1 MASMLTHS
9 TVQPQVVA
17 ALSQLSS
24 LFSGVRTLHT
34 SVRSRHQKKERDIS
48 SACAVSQVTKPPAFP
63 TSEGY
68 EKDLLTI
75 ILNTALPVKGVPS
88 TVELVDLPRDVDS
101 AVLSPLLALV
111 KQQEAPHSHWHESH
125 VSAQTFFENKTG
137 FPEGHLQS
145 TVPTFLQIMGD
156 KGFQSFLRGG
166 FAPCV
171 QQTRGFKTKRSQSV
185 LGLGRDKNMSF
196 LDELRHSVQSKL
208 FPDNY
213 KKEMGK
219 FQKIVTAH
227 ESNPEFQ
234 DRLKVAFAEGYH
246 ANSKQESHDTK
257 NTVLN
262 RTLRFLF
269 YMCMLWL
276 LVQVVQVFTAVGG
289 TGVRGLGVLTK
300 DQFEVNPEDVNVT
313 FDDVKGADEAKTE
326 LMDVVDYLKD
336 PEKYQSLG
344 ARLPKGVLLVG
355 QPGIGKTLLARA
367 VAGEAGVPFYHAS
380 GSEFDEIFVGTG
392 AKRIRQLFSAA
403 KMRTPC
409 VIFLDEIDSVGASR
423 TNSQI
428 HPYANQTINQLL
440 AEMDG
445 FNQNEGVIVLGATN
459 RRNNLDSALLRPGRF
474 DVEVT
479 VYPPSLK
486 GRKEILE
493 YYISKV
499 KADSKMDFD
508 LLAQKTVGFT
518 GADLQNMVNQAALQ
532 AARDGASLINMSHM
546 DYARDKVVM
555 GPAKKSLIQDDSAK
569 WKTAFHEAGHT
580 LVAHFT
586 KDAPI
591 PNKVTILPRGSSLGH
606 TAMSYEKELFNMS
619 RSQLLARMDVAM
631 GGRAA
636 EEVIYGMDK
645 VETGA
650 KDDFSQATTIASAMV
665 KEYGMSEKVGTR
677 VFKDNNVVSGGV
689 SKINSLSPAVQEQID
704 GEIKKLLQESYDR
717 AKQILHKHQAE
728 HKALA
733 QALIKLETL
742 DKEQIVAVIEG
753 KPVSNQS

>member
-34 SVRSRHQKKERDIS
+34 SVRARHQKKEREIS
-48 SACAVSQVTKPPAFP
+48 SACAVSPVSKPPAFP
-63 TSEGY
+63 SSE
-68 EKDLLTI
+68 
-75 ILNTALPVKGVPS
+75 VKGVPS
-88 TVELVDLPRDVDS
+88 TVDLTDLPRDVDS
-101 AVLSPLLALV
+101 GVLSPLLAIV
-111 KQQEAPHSHWHESH
+111 KQQDASHSHWQESH

-156 KGFQSFLRGG
+156 KGFQSFLGG
-166 FAPCV
+166 AFTPCV
-171 QQTRGFKTKRSQSV
+171 QQTRGFKTKRSQSGS
-185 LGLGRDKNMSF
+185 GLGRDKKMSF

-208 FPDNY
+208 FPDAY

-219 FQKIVTAH
+219 FQNIVKAH

-246 ANSKQESHDTK
+246 ANSKQESPDTK
-257 NTVLN
+257 NSMLN

-300 DQFEVNPEDVNVT
+300 DQFEVNPEEVNVT

-344 ARLPKGVLLVG
+344 AKLPKGVLLVG

-403 KMRTPC
+403 KMRAPC

-493 YYISKV
+493 YYIGKV

-532 AARDGASLINMSHM
+532 AAREGAVAINMDHM

-555 GPAKKSLIQDDSAK
+555 GPAKKSLVQDDTAK

-619 RSQLLARMDVAM
+619 RAQLLARMDVSM

-677 VFKDNNVVSGGV
+677 VFKDNNVVTDGV
-689 SKINSLSPAVQEQID
+689 SKMNNLSPAIQEQID
-704 GEIKKLLQESYDR
+704 GEIKRLLQESYDR
-717 AKQILHKHQAE
+717 AKLLLHKHQAE

-742 DKEQIVAVIEG
+742 DKDQIKAVIEG
-753 KPVSNQS
+753 KQVGNQS

>member
-24 LFSGVRTLHT
+24 LFSGARTLHT
-34 SVRSRHQKKERDIS
+34 SVRARHQKKERDIS
-48 SACAVSQVTKPPAFP
+48 SACAVSPVNKPPAFP
-63 TSEGY
+63 SSE
-68 EKDLLTI
+68 
-75 ILNTALPVKGVPS
+75 VKGVPS
-88 TVELVDLPRDVDS
+88 TVDLTDLPCGVDS
-101 AVLSPLLALV
+101 VVLSPLLALV
-111 KQQEAPHSHWHESH
+111 KQQDASHSHWHESY
-125 VSAQTFFENKTG
+125 VSARTFFENKTG

-156 KGFQSFLRGG
+156 QGFQSFLRGT
-166 FAPCV
+166 FTPCV
-171 QQTRGFKTKRSQSV
+171 QQSRGFKTKRSQSAS
-185 LGLGRDKNMSF
+185 GLGRDKKMSF

-208 FPDNY
+208 FPDAY

-219 FQKIVTAH
+219 FQNIVKAH

-257 NTVLN
+257 NSMLN

-300 DQFEVNPEDVNVT
+300 DQFEVNPEEVNVT

-344 ARLPKGVLLVG
+344 AKLPKGVLLVG

-403 KMRTPC
+403 KMRAPC

-486 GRKEILE
+486 GRKEILA

-508 LLAQKTVGFT
+508 LLAQRTVGFT

-532 AARDGASLINMSHM
+532 AAREGAIAISMDHM

-555 GPAKKSLIQDDSAK
+555 GPAKKSLIQDDSSK

-606 TAMSYEKELFNMS
+606 TAISYEKELFNMS
-619 RSQLLARMDVAM
+619 RSQLLARMDVSM

-636 EEVIYGMDK
+636 EEIIYGMDK

-677 VFKDNNVVSGGV
+677 VFKDNNVMIDGV
-689 SKINSLSPAVQEQID
+689 SKMNNLSPAIQEQID
-704 GEIKKLLQESYDR
+704 GEIKRLLQESYDR
-717 AKQILHKHQAE
+717 AKLLLHKHQAE

-742 DKEQIVAVIEG
+742 DKDQIKAVIEG
-753 KPVSNQS
+753 KQVGNQS